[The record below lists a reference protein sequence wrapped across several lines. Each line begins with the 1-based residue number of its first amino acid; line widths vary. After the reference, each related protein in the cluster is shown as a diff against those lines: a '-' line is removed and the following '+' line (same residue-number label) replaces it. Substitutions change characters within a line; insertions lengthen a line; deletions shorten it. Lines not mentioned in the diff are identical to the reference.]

1 MECSDCESNPC
12 ICENDEVRRNILT
25 SVLDLMHDKVMLYKD
40 IMQNRVYMIKEDIV
54 STIAEET
61 AKFQQVI
68 NSSILKLDSLV
79 TELQEN
85 KGDVILNP
93 EIYEAMNFQLDF
105 NLNSES
111 INVGFSLALAGN
123 YVFFREL
130 LKKKT
135 DVTNFSYD
143 SDEEK
148 T

>member
-1 MECSDCESNPC
+1 
-12 ICENDEVRRNILT
+12 
-25 SVLDLMHDKVMLYKD
+25 MHDKVMLYKD